1 MKSFALSREVGND
14 IEEGS
19 STNRGAGEISVERL
33 LANHI
38 EEDAIEQQ
46 KIRMSGMLDATKSI
60 SIKPDNIMRMSGQNN
75 VRFSGNQ
82 SNAKMF
88 LKQPSI
94 IKQGK
99 TIQNGEDKSNNG
111 KFNKMLL

>member
-38 EEDAIEQQ
+38 EEDAIE
-46 KIRMSGMLDATKSI
+46 
-60 SIKPDNIMRMSGQNN
+60 
-75 VRFSGNQ
+75 
-82 SNAKMF
+82 
-88 LKQPSI
+88 
-94 IKQGK
+94 
-99 TIQNGEDKSNNG
+99 
-111 KFNKMLL
+111 